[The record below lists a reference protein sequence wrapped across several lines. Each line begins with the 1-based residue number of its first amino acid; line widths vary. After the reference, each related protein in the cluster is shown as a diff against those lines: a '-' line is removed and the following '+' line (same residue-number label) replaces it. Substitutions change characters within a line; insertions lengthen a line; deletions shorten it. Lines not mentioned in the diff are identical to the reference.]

1 MALAASDVRG
11 IVDRICA
18 RPDVVDAFRR
28 RDLGTVIEILGSHG
42 LTQGRLAGLTGISQG
57 RLSEYK
63 KHRRAPQASSTFEAF
78 ADGLGLPP
86 DARKALGL
94 AAGDSAG
101 DPGRASANVP
111 ADVGSAYPRTPE
123 QAVGDVSGLWRADL
137 SEAPFLQ
144 APLDAAVWND
154 AALRW
159 LADPGRRP
167 DRGAPGMARV
177 GVSDIERFRVTVELF
192 RQLDDRFGGGHARQ
206 ALVQYLSLD
215 GTRLLHGRYGGD
227 VGRELFSAVAE
238 ATLLTA
244 WMSYDSAPGSAV
256 AQRYFVQALA
266 LAQTG
271 EDRLLGASV
280 LDAMS
285 HQATYMGRFSEAAG
299 LAQAARAGTRG
310 IATATLNSH
319 FHVMEARALA
329 RLGDAQGCDRALT
342 EAEREFGR
350 RQPDNDPAWIHYFDE
365 AELAAEF
372 GHCFRDLGRPVD
384 AAQQAGRSLAAVSDT
399 VFMRSDFFAMM
410 VLADAH
416 LAAGELELACRSALT
431 ALAAGEQIRSARC
444 VGYLRDFRDR
454 LASAGNARAAA
465 DFGDQARAS
474 RLWRIAA
481 RPARDAA

>member
-1 MALAASDVRG
+1 M
-11 IVDRICA
+11 
-18 RPDVVDAFRR
+18 
-28 RDLGTVIEILGSHG
+28 
-42 LTQGRLAGLTGISQG
+42 
-57 RLSEYK
+57 
-63 KHRRAPQASSTFEAF
+63 
-78 ADGLGLPP
+78 
-86 DARKALGL
+86 
-94 AAGDSAG
+94 
-101 DPGRASANVP
+101 
-111 ADVGSAYPRTPE
+111 
-123 QAVGDVSGLWRADL
+123 
-137 SEAPFLQ
+137 
-144 APLDAAVWND
+144 
-154 AALRW
+154 
-159 LADPGRRP
+159 
-167 DRGAPGMARV
+167 
-177 GVSDIERFRVTVELF
+177 
-192 RQLDDRFGGGHARQ
+192 
-206 ALVQYLSLD
+206 
-215 GTRLLHGRYGGD
+215 
-227 VGRELFSAVAE
+227 GRELFSAVAE

-285 HQATYMGRFSEAAG
+285 HQATYTGRFSEAAG
-299 LAQAARAGTRG
+299 LAQARPGRNPRDSDGDPEFAFSRHGGTRSARG
-310 IATATLNSH
+310 SATRKA
-319 FHVMEARALA
+319 
-329 RLGDAQGCDRALT
+329 CDRALT
-342 EAEREFGR
+342 EADREFGR
-350 RQPDNDPAWIHYFDE
+350 RQPDNDPAWIRYFDE

-384 AAQQAGRSLAAVSDT
+384 AAQQAGRSLAAISDT

-416 LAAGELELACRSALT
+416 LAAGELELACRSTLT